1 MDNLICDKK
10 NAMKSFFNFL
20 KRNKLYCAIN
30 IIGFSISIAFVML
43 LGIYVSRQL
52 STDSFQKNGDRIYAV
67 GGGPHLSSAY
77 YMPRYL
83 KQKFPEIERSA
94 SYSEGGSKEYSLNGQ
109 TIYATTAYADSSFFD
124 MFSFRISEADKEAW
138 KSGEDKILL
147 SESFAKANFPGAD
160 PLGQVFLRYGR
171 ELTVAGTYK
180 DIENSVIK
188 PTDIIVRGEQMEK
201 ENRSNNSSM
210 NNAASSICFVMTYP
224 GTDLRSRTD
233 DILEYY
239 KEIFWPYRNAGIW
252 DSVEVVPLKDIYFHS
267 SGLSDPT
274 GSLLRGDLS
283 IVEILLTMC
292 LLLLLFS
299 VLNYVNMTTALSGF
313 RAKEMA
319 TRRLVGASKGEIFR
333 TSMLESLVIC
343 GASTIVAALLAQT
356 ISPAMSRLL
365 EYNISIF
372 NSLSPETIG
381 VCLIFTAI
389 VSIISGL
396 VPSLMTR
403 RVKPIEIVRGT
414 LKLKTK
420 TLYSKVIIVVQCI
433 LSVVM
438 LTVALTMQLQ
448 IKHLI
453 DAPLGYDISDQLVI
467 DNAFGNA
474 DALKPLVDKL
484 QSDPSVNAVG
494 LGDGHPLSFTN
505 NQTMELENGDWISFQ
520 MIKGDKAY
528 FEILGLREKLDN
540 HLADAWSFN
549 EEALREAGLDDDAKA
564 IYVKDREPMAI
575 GGIWYDF
582 RIGNI
587 LNAQK
592 PAMLKRF
599 DDGYSGKDWPWT
611 IVIKTV
617 GSHKTAMERARAI
630 CSEMFPD
637 KLFDVDW
644 AEDILKEHFAKERQV
659 SSIMLL
665 FSILSIFISALGLVA
680 MSSYYMQQERK
691 TVSLKKVFGA
701 SYKKVLI
708 QLVLSFI
715 KLVGVAFVLAV
726 PIGWILMNRW
736 LQNYSYHISLYW
748 WIFALAGLATAIIAG
763 VSVLWQS
770 IRTARTNPAT
780 ELKKE

>member
-1 MDNLICDKK
+1 
-10 NAMKSFFNFL
+10 MKSFFIFL

-67 GGGPHLSSAY
+67 GGGGHLSSAY

-109 TIYATTAYADSSFFD
+109 TVYATTAYADSSFFD
-124 MFSFRISEADKEAW
+124 MFSFQLSEADKEAW
-138 KSGEDKILL
+138 KSGTDRVLL
-147 SESFAKANFPGAD
+147 SESFAKANFPGTD
-160 PLGQVFLRYGR
+160 PLGQILLRYGR

-180 DIENSVIK
+180 DIDNSVIK
-188 PTDIIVRGEQMEK
+188 PTDVIVRGEQMEE
-201 ENRSNNSSM
+201 ENRSNSSSM
-210 NNAASSICFVMTYP
+210 NNAAASICFVMTYP
-224 GTDLRSRTD
+224 GTDFKAKEG
-233 DILEYY
+233 DILDFY
-239 KEIFWPYRNAGIW
+239 KEIFWPYRNNGIW
-252 DSVEVVPLKDIYFHS
+252 DTVEVVPLKDIYFHAPNF
-267 SGLSDPT
+267 SDPT

-283 IVEILLTMC
+283 VVEILLAVC
-292 LLLLLFS
+292 LLLLIFS

-333 TSMLESLVIC
+333 TSMLESLIIC
-343 GASTIVAALLAQT
+343 GASTLVAVLLAQA

-365 EYNISIF
+365 EYKVSVF
-372 NSLSPETIG
+372 GSLSFSTVVI
-381 VCLIFTAI
+381 CLLFTLT
-389 VSIISGL
+389 VSTISGL
-396 VPSLMTR
+396 VPALMTR

-420 TLYSKVIIVVQCI
+420 TLYSKLIIVVQCV

-438 LTVALTMQLQ
+438 LTVSLTMQLQ
-448 IKHLI
+448 VKHLL
-453 DAPLGYDISDQLVI
+453 DAPLGYDTSDQLVI
-467 DNAFGNA
+467 DNVFGNA
-474 DALKPLVDKL
+474 AAINPLVEKL
-484 QSDPSVNAVG
+484 KSDPSVSAVG
-494 LGDGHPLSFTN
+494 LGEGHPMTFTN

-520 MIKGDKAY
+520 QVKGDRAY
-528 FEILGLREKLDN
+528 FDILGLRIKQDN
-540 HLADAWSFN
+540 HLSDAWSFN
-549 EEALREAGLDDDAKA
+549 EEALRKAGLDDDAKA
-564 IYVKDREPMAI
+564 IYVKDGEPLAI

-587 LNAQK
+587 LYSQK
-592 PAMLKRF
+592 AAMIKRR
-599 DDGYSGKDWPWT
+599 DNGYSGKDWPWT
-611 IVIKTV
+611 IIINTV
-617 GSHKTAMERARAI
+617 GNHKTAMERVRAI
-630 CSEMFPD
+630 CSDMCPD
-637 KLFDVDW
+637 KPFDVTW
-644 AEDILKEHFAKERQV
+644 AEDLLKEGFAKERQI

-691 TVSLKKVFGA
+691 TVSLQKVFGA
-701 SYKKVLI
+701 PYGNVLL

-715 KLVGVAFVLAV
+715 KLVGIAFVVAV
-726 PIGWILMNRW
+726 PIGWGLMNRW
-736 LQNYSYHISLYW
+736 LQNYSYHIRLYW
-748 WIFALAGLATAIIAG
+748 WIFALAGLGTAIIAG
-763 VSVLWQS
+763 ASVLWQS

>member
-1 MDNLICDKK
+1 
-10 NAMKSFFNFL
+10 MKSFFIFL

-67 GGGPHLSSAY
+67 GGGGHLSSAY

-94 SYSEGGSKEYSLNGQ
+94 SYSEGGSKEYTLNGQ
-109 TIYATTAYADSSFFD
+109 TVYATTAYADSSFFD
-124 MFSFRISEADKEAW
+124 MFSFQLSEADKEAW
-138 KSGEDKILL
+138 KSGTDRVLL
-147 SESFAKANFPGAD
+147 SESFAKANFPGTD
-160 PLGQVFLRYGR
+160 PLGQILLRYGR

-180 DIENSVIK
+180 DIDNSVIK
-188 PTDIIVRGEQMEK
+188 PADIIVRGEQMEE
-201 ENRSNNSSM
+201 ENRSNSSSM
-210 NNAASSICFVMTYP
+210 NNAAASICFVMAYQ
-224 GTDLRSRTD
+224 GTDFKAKEG
-233 DILEYY
+233 DILDFY
-239 KEIFWPYRNAGIW
+239 KEIFWPYRNNGIW
-252 DSVEVVPLKDIYFHS
+252 DMVEVVPLKDIYFHAS
-267 SGLSDPT
+267 NLSDPT

-283 IVEILLTMC
+283 VVEILLAVC

-333 TSMLESLVIC
+333 TSMLESLIIC
-343 GASTIVAALLAQT
+343 GASTLVAVLLAQA

-365 EYNISIF
+365 EYKVSVF
-372 NSLSPETIG
+372 GSLSFSTVVI
-381 VCLIFTAI
+381 CLLFTLT
-389 VSIISGL
+389 VSTISGL
-396 VPSLMTR
+396 VPALMTR

-420 TLYSKVIIVVQCI
+420 TLYSKLIIVVQCV

-438 LTVALTMQLQ
+438 LTVSLTMQLQ
-448 IKHLI
+448 VKHLL
-453 DAPLGYDISDQLVI
+453 DAPLGYDTSDQLVI
-467 DNAFGNA
+467 DNVFGNA
-474 DALKPLVDKL
+474 AAINPLVEKL
-484 QSDPSVNAVG
+484 KSDPSVSAVG
-494 LGDGHPLSFTN
+494 LGEGHPMTFTN

-520 MIKGDKAY
+520 QVKGDRAY
-528 FEILGLREKLDN
+528 FDILGLRIKQDN
-540 HLADAWSFN
+540 HLSDAWSFN
-549 EEALREAGLDDDAKA
+549 EKALRKAGLDDDAKA
-564 IYVKDREPMAI
+564 IYIKDGEPLAI

-587 LNAQK
+587 LYSQK
-592 PAMLKRF
+592 AAMIKRR
-599 DDGYSGKDWPWT
+599 DNGYSGKDWPWT
-611 IVIKTV
+611 IIIKTA
-617 GSHKTAMERARAI
+617 GNHKTAMERVRAI
-630 CSEMFPD
+630 CSDMCPD
-637 KLFDVDW
+637 KPFDVTW
-644 AEDILKEHFAKERQV
+644 AEDLLKEGFAKERQI

-691 TVSLKKVFGA
+691 TVSLQKVFGA
-701 SYKKVLI
+701 PYGNVLL

-715 KLVGVAFVLAV
+715 KLVGIAFVVAV
-726 PIGWILMNRW
+726 PIGWGLMNRW
-736 LQNYSYHISLYW
+736 LQNYSYHIRLYW
-748 WIFALAGLATAIIAG
+748 WIFALAGLGTAIIAG
-763 VSVLWQS
+763 ASVLWQS
-770 IRTARTNPAT
+770 IRTARTNPST

>member
-1 MDNLICDKK
+1 
-10 NAMKSFFNFL
+10 MKSFFIFL

-67 GGGPHLSSAY
+67 GGGGHLSSAY

-94 SYSEGGSKEYSLNGQ
+94 SYSEDGSKEYTLNGQ
-109 TIYATTAYADSSFFD
+109 TVYATTAYADSSFFD
-124 MFSFRISEADKEAW
+124 MFSFQLSEADKEAW
-138 KSGEDKILL
+138 KSGTDRVLL
-147 SESFAKANFPGAD
+147 SESFAKANFPDTD
-160 PLGQVFLRYGR
+160 PLGQILLRYGR

-180 DIENSVIK
+180 DIDNSVIK
-188 PTDIIVRGEQMEK
+188 PTDVIVRGEQMEE
-201 ENRSNNSSM
+201 ENRSNSSSM
-210 NNAASSICFVMTYP
+210 NNAAASICFVMTYP
-224 GTDLRSRTD
+224 GTDFKAKEG
-233 DILEYY
+233 DILDFY
-239 KEIFWPYRNAGIW
+239 KEIFWPYRNNGIW
-252 DSVEVVPLKDIYFHS
+252 DTVEVVPLKDIYFHAS
-267 SGLSDPT
+267 NLSDPT

-283 IVEILLTMC
+283 VVEILLAVC

-333 TSMLESLVIC
+333 TSMLESLIIC
-343 GASTIVAALLAQT
+343 GASTLVAVLLAQA

-365 EYNISIF
+365 EYKVSVF
-372 NSLSPETIG
+372 GSLSFSTVVI
-381 VCLIFTAI
+381 CLLFTLT
-389 VSIISGL
+389 VSAISGL
-396 VPSLMTR
+396 VPALMTR

-420 TLYSKVIIVVQCI
+420 TLYSKLIIVVQCV

-438 LTVALTMQLQ
+438 LTVSLTMQLQ
-448 IKHLI
+448 VKHLL
-453 DAPLGYDISDQLVI
+453 DAPLGYDTSDQLVI
-467 DNAFGNA
+467 DNVFGNA
-474 DALKPLVDKL
+474 AAINPLVEKL
-484 QSDPSVNAVG
+484 KSDPSVSAVG
-494 LGDGHPLSFTN
+494 LGEGHPMTFTN

-520 MIKGDKAY
+520 QVKGDRAY
-528 FEILGLREKLDN
+528 FDILGLRIKQDN
-540 HLADAWSFN
+540 HLSDAWSFN
-549 EEALREAGLDDDAKA
+549 EEALRKAGLDDDAKA
-564 IYVKDREPMAI
+564 IYVKDGEPLAI

-587 LNAQK
+587 LYSQK
-592 PAMLKRF
+592 AAMIKRR
-599 DDGYSGKDWPWT
+599 DNGYSGKDWPWT
-611 IVIKTV
+611 ILIKTV
-617 GSHKTAMERARAI
+617 GNHKTAMERVRAI
-630 CSEMFPD
+630 CSDMCPD
-637 KLFDVDW
+637 KPFDVTW
-644 AEDILKEHFAKERQV
+644 AEDLLKEGFAKERQI

-691 TVSLKKVFGA
+691 TVSLQKVFGA
-701 SYKKVLI
+701 PYGNVLL

-715 KLVGVAFVLAV
+715 KLVGIAFVVAV
-726 PIGWILMNRW
+726 PIGWGLMNRW
-736 LQNYSYHISLYW
+736 LQNYSYHIRLYW
-748 WIFALAGLATAIIAG
+748 WIFALAGLGTAIIAG
-763 VSVLWQS
+763 ASVLWQS
-770 IRTARTNPAT
+770 IRTARTNPST

>member
-1 MDNLICDKK
+1 
-10 NAMKSFFNFL
+10 MKSFFIFL

-67 GGGPHLSSAY
+67 GGGGHLSSAY

-94 SYSEGGSKEYSLNGQ
+94 SYSEGGSKEYTLNGQ
-109 TIYATTAYADSSFFD
+109 TVYATTAYADSSFFD
-124 MFSFRISEADKEAW
+124 MFSFQLSETDKEAW
-138 KSGEDKILL
+138 KSGTDRVLL
-147 SESFAKANFPGAD
+147 SESFAKANFPGTD
-160 PLGQVFLRYGR
+160 PLGQILLRYGR

-180 DIENSVIK
+180 DIDNSVIK
-188 PTDIIVRGEQMEK
+188 PADVIVRGEQMEE
-201 ENRSNNSSM
+201 ENRSNSSSM
-210 NNAASSICFVMTYP
+210 NNAAASICFVMAYQ
-224 GTDLRSRTD
+224 GTDFKAKEG
-233 DILEYY
+233 DILDFY
-239 KEIFWPYRNAGIW
+239 KEIFWPYRNNGIW
-252 DSVEVVPLKDIYFHS
+252 DTVEVVPLKDIYFHAS
-267 SGLSDPT
+267 NLSDPT

-283 IVEILLTMC
+283 VVEILLAVC

-333 TSMLESLVIC
+333 TSMLESLIIC
-343 GASTIVAALLAQT
+343 GASTLVAVLLAQA

-365 EYNISIF
+365 EYKVSVF
-372 NSLSPETIG
+372 GSLSFSTVVI
-381 VCLIFTAI
+381 CLLFTLT
-389 VSIISGL
+389 VSTISGL
-396 VPSLMTR
+396 VPALMTR
-403 RVKPIEIVRGT
+403 RVKPVEIVRGT

-420 TLYSKVIIVVQCI
+420 TLYSKLIIVVQCV

-438 LTVALTMQLQ
+438 LTVSLTMQLQ
-448 IKHLI
+448 VKHLL
-453 DAPLGYDISDQLVI
+453 DAPLGYDTSDQLVI
-467 DNAFGNA
+467 DNVFGNA
-474 DALKPLVDKL
+474 AAINPLVEKL
-484 QSDPSVNAVG
+484 KSDPSVSAVG
-494 LGDGHPLSFTN
+494 LGEGHPMTFTN

-520 MIKGDKAY
+520 QVKGDRAY
-528 FEILGLREKLDN
+528 FDILGLRIKQDN
-540 HLADAWSFN
+540 HLSDAWSFN
-549 EEALREAGLDDDAKA
+549 EEALRKAGLDDDAKA
-564 IYVKDREPMAI
+564 IYIKDGEPLAI

-587 LNAQK
+587 LYSQK
-592 PAMLKRF
+592 AAMIKRR
-599 DDGYSGKDWPWT
+599 DNGYSGKDWPWT
-611 IVIKTV
+611 IIIKTV
-617 GSHKTAMERARAI
+617 GNHKNAMERVRAI
-630 CSEMFPD
+630 CSDMCPD
-637 KLFDVDW
+637 KPFDVTW
-644 AEDILKEHFAKERQV
+644 AEDLLKEGFAKERQI

-691 TVSLKKVFGA
+691 TVSLQKVFGA
-701 SYKKVLI
+701 PYGNVLL

-715 KLVGVAFVLAV
+715 KLVGIAFVVAV
-726 PIGWILMNRW
+726 PIGWVLMNRW
-736 LQNYSYHISLYW
+736 LQNYSYHIRLYW
-748 WIFALAGLATAIIAG
+748 WIFALAGLGTAIIAG
-763 VSVLWQS
+763 ASVLWQS

>member
-1 MDNLICDKK
+1 
-10 NAMKSFFNFL
+10 MKSFFIFL

-67 GGGPHLSSAY
+67 GGGGHLSSAY

-109 TIYATTAYADSSFFD
+109 TVYATTAYADSSFFD
-124 MFSFRISEADKEAW
+124 MFSFQLSEADKEAW
-138 KSGEDKILL
+138 KSGTDRVLL
-147 SESFAKANFPGAD
+147 SESFAKANFPGTD
-160 PLGQVFLRYGR
+160 PLGQILLRYGR

-180 DIENSVIK
+180 DIDNSVIK
-188 PTDIIVRGEQMEK
+188 PTDVIVRGEQMEE
-201 ENRSNNSSM
+201 ENRSNSSSM
-210 NNAASSICFVMTYP
+210 NNAAASICFVMTYP
-224 GTDLRSRTD
+224 GTDFKAKEG
-233 DILEYY
+233 DILDFY
-239 KEIFWPYRNAGIW
+239 KEIFWPYRNNGIW
-252 DSVEVVPLKDIYFHS
+252 DTVEVVPLKDIYFHAPNF
-267 SGLSDPT
+267 SDPT

-283 IVEILLTMC
+283 VVEILLAVC
-292 LLLLLFS
+292 LLLLIFS

-333 TSMLESLVIC
+333 TSMLESLIIC
-343 GASTIVAALLAQT
+343 GASTLVAVLLAQA

-365 EYNISIF
+365 EYKVSVF
-372 NSLSPETIG
+372 GSLSFSTVVI
-381 VCLIFTAI
+381 CLLFTLT
-389 VSIISGL
+389 VSTISGL
-396 VPSLMTR
+396 VPALMTR

-420 TLYSKVIIVVQCI
+420 TLYSKLIIVVQCV

-438 LTVALTMQLQ
+438 LTVSLTMQLQ
-448 IKHLI
+448 VKHLL
-453 DAPLGYDISDQLVI
+453 DAPLGYDTSDQLVI
-467 DNAFGNA
+467 DNVFGNA
-474 DALKPLVDKL
+474 AAINPLVEKL
-484 QSDPSVNAVG
+484 KSDPSVSAVG
-494 LGDGHPLSFTN
+494 LGEGHPMTFTN

-520 MIKGDKAY
+520 QVKGDRAY
-528 FEILGLREKLDN
+528 FDILGLRIKQDN
-540 HLADAWSFN
+540 HLSDAWSFN
-549 EEALREAGLDDDAKA
+549 EEALRKAGLDDDAKA
-564 IYVKDREPMAI
+564 IYVKDGEPLAI

-587 LNAQK
+587 LYSQK
-592 PAMLKRF
+592 AAMIKRR
-599 DDGYSGKDWPWT
+599 DNGYSGKDWPWT
-611 IVIKTV
+611 IIIKTV
-617 GSHKTAMERARAI
+617 GNHKTAMERVRAI
-630 CSEMFPD
+630 CSDMCPD
-637 KLFDVDW
+637 KPFDVTW
-644 AEDILKEHFAKERQV
+644 AEDLLKEGFAKERQI

-691 TVSLKKVFGA
+691 TVSLQKVFGA
-701 SYKKVLI
+701 PYGNVLL

-715 KLVGVAFVLAV
+715 KLVGIAFVVAV
-726 PIGWILMNRW
+726 PIGWGLMNRW
-736 LQNYSYHISLYW
+736 LQNYSYHIRLYW
-748 WIFALAGLATAIIAG
+748 WIFALAGLGTAIIAG
-763 VSVLWQS
+763 ASVLWQS